1 MFTALIV
8 SRCFVTELMRR
19 YERLEKDMTF
29 KPNPLLYGANGGFFS
44 TFRLAIRMKETVD
57 YDLLSR
63 SVEKVMERYPYFCVR
78 PARKGETLVL
88 RYNDQPLPVF
98 PDDRTVTLGS
108 EESRGHL
115 ISFGC
120 KDKTIFIDASHYIA
134 DGMGIDP
141 LMKTLL
147 YLYAS
152 KRYGIEG
159 LATERIR
166 MPDSP
171 VCDEEH
177 AYPFP
182 DRVIEAEDIDI
193 IPESPKEAYGLERE
207 AFDKDGFY
215 AYHLHIPQRAMMAKA
230 SSSDGSPVSF
240 LSVLLYRAFHRLDQN
255 IDKPVVAHVQHQ
267 YRAALHIP
275 MSHHSLVSYIPVVLA
290 PRLNKW
296 DVEKQN
302 TVVRGQVILKGGY
315 EADIAAV
322 NRLIEAFPSEASFAD
337 KVDVMTRYAE
347 ESINGKTFGIS
358 YVGKMDW
365 CGLERY
371 VDDLHAYIGEK
382 HTKNMLL
389 VEVMTVGEDFSL
401 TFMQSG
407 RGEKY
412 LNAFTQEI
420 RALDIPVSLVGEE
433 RYSLCNTDFNYKMMK
448 EG

>member
-1 MFTALIV
+1 MI
-8 SRCFVTELMRR
+8 
-19 YERLEKDMTF
+19 F
-29 KPNPLLYGANGGFFS
+29 KPNPLLYGENEDFLS
-44 TFRLAIRMKETVD
+44 TFRLAIRMKEAVD
-57 YDLLSR
+57 YELLCR
-63 SVEKVMERYPYFCVR
+63 SVEKVMVRYPYFCVSPER
-78 PARKGETLVL
+78 EGDDLVL
-88 RYNDQPLPVF
+88 HYNKRRLPVF

-108 EESRGHL
+108 EDSGGHL

-120 KDKTIFIDASHYIA
+120 KDNTIFIDCSHYIA

-141 LMKTLL
+141 MMKSLL
-147 YLYAS
+147 CLYVS
-152 KRYGIEG
+152 ERYGTEG
-159 LATERIR
+159 LNTERIR
-166 MPDSP
+166 MPNSP
-171 VCDEEH
+171 ICEEEH

-182 DRVIEAEDIDI
+182 DRVIEAEDINI
-193 IPESPKEAYGLERE
+193 IPEAPKEAYGLESE
-207 AFDKDGFY
+207 AFDKEGLY
-215 AYHLHIPQRAMMAKA
+215 AYHLHIPQKAMMAKA

-322 NRLIEAFPSEASFAD
+322 NRLIEAFPNEASFAD
-337 KVDVMTRYAE
+337 KVAAMTRYAE
-347 ESINGKTFGIS
+347 ESIRGKTFGIS

-382 HTKNMLL
+382 HTKNMLII
-389 VEVMTVGEDFSL
+389 EVMTVGEDFSL

-420 RALDIPVSLVGEE
+420 RVLDIPVSLVGEE
-433 RYSLCNTDFNYKMMK
+433 RYTLCNIVP
-448 EG
+448 